1 MDQRGK
7 IMNNRFSV
15 VIPAHN
21 EQDNIAPLLEDL
33 LELRGKIENPFEIVV
48 VDDNSSDKTGGIAEA
63 YSKKFKNIRVVHRSK
78 GNNGMGFAL
87 VDGTKKATHDIVV
100 WVMGDRSDDL
110 RTIPRIVNK
119 IDNGYDLVTGS
130 RYITGGSRGDLD
142 LFKSSLSMGYSLL
155 SRAVFGVPT
164 HDITNAFRGFR
175 KEVFSSIRLESG
187 DFAVSPEFAIKA
199 HIKGYKLGEVPT
211 GYSNRRAGK
220 AKFDLLR
227 MGIRYFQLFK
237 YKITGV

>member
-1 MDQRGK
+1 MMDET
-7 IMNNRFSV
+7 RFSV

-33 LELRGKIENPFEIVV
+33 LKLRKKIENPFEIVV
-48 VDDNSSDKTGGIAEA
+48 VNDNSSDKTGGIAEE
-63 YSKKFKNIRVVHRSK
+63 YSKKYKNIKVVHRSK

-87 VDGTKKATHDIVV
+87 VDGTKKATHDITL
-100 WVMGDRSDDL
+100 WVMGDRSDSL
-110 RTIPRIVNK
+110 ETIPKIVGRIGE
-119 IDNGYDLVTGS
+119 GYNLVTGS

-142 LFKSSLSMGYSLL
+142 LFKSFLSMGYSLL
-155 SRAVFGVPT
+155 ARAVFGVPT

-175 KEVFSSIRLESG
+175 REVFDSVRLESG
-187 DFAVSPEFAIKA
+187 DFAISPEFAIKA

-211 GYSNRRAGK
+211 GYSNRRAGQ

-237 YKITGV
+237 YKFTGD